1 MQGILTVEILAPCR
15 QFQRAC
21 IGSLQLPRPGKPRG
35 IRPAA
40 QKISEF
46 SYDGRW
52 YARCKAL
59 KPWKRETTNR
69 LLADTEVAMKD
80 SRTVLVV
87 DDEASIRRNL
97 SVGLFQRGYEV
108 EGCESGLPALEK
120 IEAAQR
126 AGAPHNLVIL
136 DIRLPDID
144 GLHLLE
150 LIKNTYPDLPV
161 VVISGYGDDQT
172 VERVKAFRGSAY
184 LDKPFELGDLEAEME
199 RIAPPEPGEKAPRP
213 EVRPGT
219 VSAQSAYVFLRGKAG
234 ADLSGCFSTL
244 YFADGVCYCDAVMG
258 DWDIVLLVQA
268 ADRRGIRD
276 FVARTV
282 QPLAEIEKW
291 EVHYS
296 ERPAL
301 GRDIESFIRNYERM
315 QAAEGVGEAAG
326 DRRTRQLLSAYTLLD
341 LDKSLLSF
349 VYPLIYFDENVVYF
363 DTTDDCGMA
372 VALVQGRTYDEIR
385 RALSR
390 LMSRRGVLRAKT
402 LNIVKFQGL

>member
-1 MQGILTVEILAPCR
+1 
-15 QFQRAC
+15 
-21 IGSLQLPRPGKPRG
+21 
-35 IRPAA
+35 
-40 QKISEF
+40 
-46 SYDGRW
+46 
-52 YARCKAL
+52 
-59 KPWKRETTNR
+59 
-69 LLADTEVAMKD
+69 MKD
-80 SRTVLVV
+80 SPRVLVV

-108 EGCESGLPALEK
+108 EGCEGGLPALER

-126 AGAPHNLVIL
+126 AGAPHNVVIL

-150 LIKNTYPDLPV
+150 VIKNTYPDLPV

-172 VERVKAFRGSAY
+172 VERVSAFRGSAY
-184 LDKPFELGDLEAEME
+184 LDKPFELGALEAEME
-199 RIAPPEPGEKAPRP
+199 RIAAPEPEEAAPRP
-213 EVRPGT
+213 ELRPGMEW
-219 VSAQSAYVFLRGKAG
+219 AQSAYVFLRGRPD
-234 ADLSGCFSTL
+234 ADLSGCFNAL

-268 ADRRGIRD
+268 ADRAGIRD

-282 QPLAEIEKW
+282 APLAEIEKC

-301 GRDIESFIRNYERM
+301 GPDIASFIRNFERM
-315 QAAEGVGEAAG
+315 QAAEGTGEAA
-326 DRRTRQLLSAYTLLD
+326 DRRVRQLLSAYAVLDLERALLD
-341 LDKSLLSF
+341 S
-349 VYPLIYFDENVVYF
+349 VYPLVYFDENVVYC
-363 DTTDDCGMA
+363 DTTDGCSMA
-372 VALVQGRTYDEIR
+372 IALVQGRTFDEIR

-402 LNIVKFQGL
+402 LNIVKFHGL